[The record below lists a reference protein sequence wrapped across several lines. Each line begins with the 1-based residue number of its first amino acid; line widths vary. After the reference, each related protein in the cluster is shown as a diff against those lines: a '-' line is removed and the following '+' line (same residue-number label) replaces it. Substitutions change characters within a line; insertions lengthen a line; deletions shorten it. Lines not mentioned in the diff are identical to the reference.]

1 MFVSNNV
8 WLFDFVLNV
17 QNNYLIAFSATAC
30 TVVDLQK
37 SFYLSL
43 FPIFQTALPQW
54 VIYLYWYEVF
64 FLKYFALRKK
74 NWCSQHGI
82 LYFQF
87 LILYHVFYI

>member
-43 FPIFQTALPQW
+43 FPIFQTALPQ
-54 VIYLYWYEVF
+54 
-64 FLKYFALRKK
+64 
-74 NWCSQHGI
+74 
-82 LYFQF
+82 
-87 LILYHVFYI
+87 